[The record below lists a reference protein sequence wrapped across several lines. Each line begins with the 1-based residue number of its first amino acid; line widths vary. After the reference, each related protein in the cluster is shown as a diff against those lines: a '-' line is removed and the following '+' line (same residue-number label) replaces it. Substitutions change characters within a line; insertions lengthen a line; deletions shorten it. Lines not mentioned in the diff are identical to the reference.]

1 MIAVAVTSMVKVSKT
16 QFGSAPNI
24 IQNKE
29 FVVIKT
35 NPDRPYLLKIL
46 FYTKRSKN
54 EDFIWMVESSWRKS
68 S

>member
-54 EDFIWMVESSWRKS
+54 EDFI
-68 S
+68 